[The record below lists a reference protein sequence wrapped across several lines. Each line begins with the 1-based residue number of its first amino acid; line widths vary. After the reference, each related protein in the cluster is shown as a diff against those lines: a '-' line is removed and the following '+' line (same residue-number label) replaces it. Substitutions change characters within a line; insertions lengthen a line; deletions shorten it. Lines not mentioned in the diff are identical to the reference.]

1 MGHRDD
7 TGRGF
12 IGLVGDMAARSG
24 PEGLTIREIRD
35 SMDERG
41 FGLLILILA
50 IPCLVPALY
59 GVPQDIGV
67 PILLLALQILF
78 GREEPWLP
86 EPVLRRRVP
95 RTWLDRMADFAVK
108 RMHWFE
114 RLSRPRLKL
123 LACGPGERVAALM
136 MTIATLTIIIP
147 FTNTVPSIALAL
159 MAVGLIER
167 DGVFVGLGEV
177 VAAGWAGFLLAVAV
191 GLVLGAGWA
200 VGLFNRFGG
209 PAVMDFF
216 GRLFG

>member
-12 IGLVGDMAARSG
+12 IGLVGDLAARSG
-24 PEGLTIREIRD
+24 AQGLTIREIRD

-59 GVPQDIGV
+59 GVPQVIGV

-86 EPVLRRRVP
+86 EAVLRRRVSKS
-95 RTWLDRMADFAVK
+95 WLDRMAEFASR
-108 RMHWFE
+108 RMRWFE
-114 RLSRPRLKL
+114 QLSRPRLKL
-123 LACGPGERVAALM
+123 LACGPGERLAAVM
-136 MTIATLTIIIP
+136 MCVATLTIIIP
-147 FTNTVPSIALAL
+147 FTNTVPSIALTL

-167 DGVFVGLGEV
+167 DGVFVGLGEL
-177 VAAGWAGFLLAVAV
+177 VAAGWAGFLIAVVV
-191 GLVLGAGWA
+191 GLALGAGWA
-200 VGLFNRFGG
+200 VRLFDQFGG
-209 PAVMDFF
+209 QTIMDFF
-216 GRLFG
+216 GRIFG

>member
-1 MGHRDD
+1 MSHRDD

-12 IGLVGDMAARSG
+12 ISLVGDLAARSG

-35 SMDERG
+35 TLDERG
-41 FGLLILILA
+41 FGLLILILS

-59 GVPQDIGV
+59 GVPQVIGV
-67 PILLLALQILF
+67 PILLLALQILL

-86 EPVLRRRVP
+86 ETVLKRRVSQA
-95 RTWLDRMADFAVK
+95 WLERMADFASK
-108 RMHWFE
+108 RMRWFE
-114 RLSRPRLKL
+114 QLSRPRLKL
-123 LACGPGERVAALM
+123 LACGPGERLAALM
-136 MTIATLTIIIP
+136 MTIATLTSIIP

-167 DGVFVGLGEV
+167 DGAFVALGEL
-177 VAAGWAGFLLAVAV
+177 VAAGWAGFLITVAV

-200 VGLFNRFGG
+200 VGLFERFGG
-209 PAVMDFF
+209 GAVMDFF

>member
-12 IGLVGDMAARSG
+12 IGLVGDLASRAG

-35 SMDERG
+35 SLDERG

-59 GVPQDIGV
+59 GVPQVIGV

-78 GREEPWLP
+78 GRDEPWLP
-86 EPVLRRRVP
+86 EPILKRRVSKA
-95 RTWLDRMADFAVK
+95 WLERMADFASK
-108 RMHWFE
+108 RMRWFE
-114 RLSRPRLKL
+114 QLSRPRLKI
-123 LACGPGERVAALM
+123 LACGPGEKLAALM
-136 MTIATLTIIIP
+136 MTVATLTIIIP
-147 FTNTVPSIALAL
+147 FTNTVPSIGLTL
-159 MAVGLIER
+159 MAVVLIER
-167 DGVFVGLGEV
+167 DGVFVGLGEL
-177 VAAGWAGFLLAVAV
+177 VAVGWAGFLAAV
-191 GLVLGAGWA
+191 GIGLFLGAGWA
-200 VGLFNRFGG
+200 VGLFERFGG

>member
-7 TGRGF
+7 TRRGF
-12 IGLVGDMAARSG
+12 IGVVGDLAARSG
-24 PEGLTIREIRD
+24 PDGLTIREIRD

-59 GVPQDIGV
+59 GVPQVIGV

-86 EPVLRRRVP
+86 ETILKRRVS
-95 RTWLDRMADFAVK
+95 RAWLDRMADFASK
-108 RMHWFE
+108 RMRWFE
-114 RLSRPRLKL
+114 QLSRPRLTL

-136 MTIATLTIIIP
+136 MIVATLTIIIP
-147 FTNTVPSIALAL
+147 FTNTVPSIALTL

-167 DGVFVGLGEV
+167 DGVFVGLGEA
-177 VAAGWAGFLLAVAV
+177 VAAGWAGFLIAVGV
-191 GLVLGAGWA
+191 GLVLGASWA
-200 VGLFNRFGG
+200 VRLFDQVGG
-209 PAVMDFF
+209 AAIMNFF

>member
-12 IGLVGDMAARSG
+12 IGLVGDLAASSG
-24 PEGLTIREIRD
+24 PEGLTIREVRD
-35 SMDERG
+35 SLDERG

-59 GVPQDIGV
+59 GVPQVIGV

-86 EPVLRRRVP
+86 EAILKRRVSKA
-95 RTWLDRMADFAVK
+95 WLDRMADFASK
-108 RMHWFE
+108 RMRWFE
-114 RLSRPRLKL
+114 QLSRPRLKL
-123 LACGPGERVAALM
+123 LACGPGEKLAALM
-136 MTIATLTIIIP
+136 MTVATLTIIIP
-147 FTNTVPSIALAL
+147 FTNTVPSVALAL

-167 DGVFVGLGEV
+167 DGAFVALGEL
-177 VAAGWAGFLLAVAV
+177 VAAGWAGFLIAVAL

-200 VGLFNRFGG
+200 VGLFERFGG
-209 PAVMDFF
+209 AAVMDFF